1 METAAVLITFNPV
14 SSFQNDLFN
23 DYVINTFTP
32 VIYAIEV
39 KVTVAAFYMY
49 SCRVKASW
57 PAKFAAGVSSSH
69 KKFLKLNKY
78 DSVMNAFTHV
88 IYIIKE

>member
-39 KVTVAAFYMY
+39 KTTVAAFYMY
-49 SCRVKASW
+49 SCIVQGTR
-57 PAKFAAGVSSSH
+57 PAKFAAGVS
-69 KKFLKLNKY
+69 
-78 DSVMNAFTHV
+78 
-88 IYIIKE
+88 

>member
-1 METAAVLITFNPV
+1 METAAVLMTFNPV

-39 KVTVAAFYMY
+39 KTTVAAFYMY

-57 PAKFAAGVSSSH
+57 PAKFAAEVSLSH
-69 KKFLKLNKY
+69 KKLIKLVTY
-78 DSVMNAFTHV
+78 DSVINAFTHV
-88 IYIIKE
+88 IYIIEE